1 MGQVKRRNVA
11 VLVYEK
17 VDGLDFVGTF
27 DAFATASNWGQDFY
41 VYLVGEQLAP
51 VNTISGFTIVPQYDF
66 TNCPTPD
73 VLIVPGGIGSRTEM
87 HNEQLANWIGQ
98 MAETAELVLSVCTGA
113 LLLAKAGL
121 LDGLKVTTN
130 RNAIDLLREIA
141 PPSAEVVE
149 NVRFV
154 DNGKIVMSAG
164 VTAGIDASLHAI
176 AKLINTERAIETAKM
191 LEYGQGAVL
200 PQ

>member
-17 VDGLDFVGTF
+17 VDGLDFTGAF
-27 DAFATASNWGQDFY
+27 DAFATASDWGKDFY
-41 VYLVGEQLAP
+41 VYLVGEQLDP
-51 VNTISGFTIVPQYDF
+51 VSTISGFTIVPKYDF
-66 TNCPTPD
+66 TTCPTPD

-87 HNEQLANWIGQ
+87 HNELLTNWIGQ
-98 MAETAELVLSVCTGA
+98 IAESAELVLSVCTGA

-121 LDGLKVTTN
+121 LDGLKITTN
-130 RNAIDLLREIA
+130 RRAIDLLREIA
-141 PPSAEVVE
+141 PPNAEIVE

-164 VTAGIDASLHAI
+164 VTAGIDASLHVI
-176 AKLINTERAIETAKM
+176 AKLVDPGRSIDTAKK
-191 LEYGQGAVL
+191 LEYGQGAIL
-200 PQ
+200 P